1 MPGPGGPPTLALTL
15 SRSARDT
22 PRLFHHVHLSTVLPP
37 PRPSSLMTSASSAS
51 MTL

>member
-22 PRLFHHVHLSTVLPP
+22 PRLFPTMSTVLPP
-37 PRPSSLMTSASSAS
+37 PRPSPLMTSASSAS